1 MCDFKIKYRHPNPL
15 QWHHWATAADKQ
27 WFRPVAAS
35 CPAVRVQSFR
45 RTDRGINCVARVH
58 FKSDTW
64 EPCNLVR
71 SNKQKHT
78 FWRLPTKC
86 QVDARQ
92 VHCLVYVQT
101 TGDRKI
107 ITAHH
112 YIAHHSFK
120 ANKEINSEAIKID
133 KCSGALSPTGSKVC
147 YGNGFL
153 CNLVLSA
160 DLLQS
165 MWCVLRWKK
174 AGDSLLFSICRD
186 AGVHHGE
193 AWLVWWKGHWRQWES
208 PHVPQVGLMD
218 TTCLSPY
225 TRRSL
230 TSPSVSWALWL
241 PVMFAG
247 RQCSK
252 AITPNKHKLGKASW
266 VKTQRSLVFHHYQL
280 TCD

>member
-193 AWLVWWKGHWRQWES
+193 AWLVWWKGVGES
-208 PHVPQVGLMD
+208 
-218 TTCLSPY
+218 TCTAGGAHGYHMPLPIY
-225 TRRSL
+225 TE
-230 TSPSVSWALWL
+230 
-241 PVMFAG
+241 
-247 RQCSK
+247 K
-252 AITPNKHKLGKASW
+252 PNKP
-266 VKTQRSLVFHHYQL
+266 FCQL
-280 TCD
+280 SSVVTSYVCRQAMFKSNYPKQA